1 MTTSNRIVRIKA
13 LLFSQHPSLGR
24 VIVASHEFNV
34 SLPEGKTVADLW
46 TPASEAGEFEDCV
59 SNEINGEAR
68 LHMYAP
74 KDLDIRPQLYLYNA
88 VAEHRVDAGGF
99 HLLTTIINT

>member
-1 MTTSNRIVRIKA
+1 
-13 LLFSQHPSLGR
+13 
-24 VIVASHEFNV
+24 
-34 SLPEGKTVADLW
+34 
-46 TPASEAGEFEDCV
+46 
-59 SNEINGEAR
+59 
-68 LHMYAP
+68 MYAP